1 MISVKKSTMTPSSSQ
16 QQYVIIAYDGT
27 DAQAVDRRMAA
38 RPAHLENT
46 RKLKADG
53 HFIEGGAM
61 LDDQGRMTGSVVIV
75 TFASRQELDHW
86 LNNDPYVTGNVWQ
99 KIEINLF
106 RCVTL

>member
-1 MISVKKSTMTPSSSQ
+1 MTPVTSP
-16 QQYVIIAYDGT
+16 QQYVLIAYDGT
-27 DAQAVDRRMAA
+27 DSQALNRRMAA

-46 RKLKADG
+46 RKLKTDG

-61 LDDQGRMTGSVVIV
+61 LDENGRMTGSIVIV
-75 TFASRQELDHW
+75 TFPSRQQLEQW

-99 KIEINLF
+99 KIEIKPF